1 MRLYHAKL
9 AGKNCLPDNFRILV
23 SGPSGS
29 GKTRFIEKLIR
40 SKRIKKPFK
49 HIYYCYP
56 EHFEDVPVDWDK
68 WDDIIVTFVP
78 FLPDINFI
86 KSIKENALLV
96 LDDNFDQAIRSP
108 AISQAMRIHSRRK
121 FSMILVTQMFFELG
135 PFSRVIRNQLNA
147 VVLFR
152 NFGDCKINR
161 RVASQMGVLDQYVQ
175 AEKAT
180 KNKKFD
186 PIVILSGEIVAIQEM
201 RVQTDYLNN
210 CVSYCYL

>member
-1 MRLYHAKL
+1 
-9 AGKNCLPDNFRILV
+9 
-23 SGPSGS
+23 
-29 GKTRFIEKLIR
+29 
-40 SKRIKKPFK
+40 
-49 HIYYCYP
+49 
-56 EHFEDVPVDWDK
+56 
-68 WDDIIVTFVP
+68 
-78 FLPDINFI
+78 
-86 KSIKENALLV
+86 
-96 LDDNFDQAIRSP
+96 
-108 AISQAMRIHSRRK
+108 
-121 FSMILVTQMFFELG
+121 MILVTQMFFELG